1 MPGVA
6 LKDEESSVACTD
18 GVIGTVCAVEPGTGT
33 PIKWNWDTDTTQK
46 SDAGSSTVF
55 AEGTGV
61 VRKDDAMK
69 SHANGDP
76 CEFNMGNTD
85 SFNHAPTV
93 SSYSSTVFANGKNIA
108 RIGDKYNSESEQD
121 HEISTGATTVFA
133 GG

>member
-1 MPGVA
+1 MPEVA
-6 LKDEESSVACTD
+6 LKDEKSSVACTD
-18 GVIGTVCAVEPGTGT
+18 GVVGTVCATDGEGN

-46 SDAGSSTVF
+46 SDAGSDDVF

-69 SHANGDP
+69 SHPNGDP
-76 CEFNMGNTD
+76 CVA
-85 SFNHAPTV
+85 SASNHAPTV

-108 RIGDKYNSESEQD
+108 RIGDAYDSESEQE
-121 HEISTGATTVFA
+121 HEITTGATTVFA

>member
-6 LKDEESSVACTD
+6 LKDEESSVACSD
-18 GVIGTVCAVEPGTGT
+18 GAQGTLCNELFSRYY
-33 PIKWNWDTDTTQK
+33 WNTDTTQK

-69 SHANGDP
+69 IHASGDP
-76 CEFNMGNTD
+76 CVAFILSAYHTP
-85 SFNHAPTV
+85 AV
-93 SSYSSTVFANGKNIA
+93 STFSSTVFANGKNIA
-108 RIGDKYNSESEQD
+108 RIGDKYNSESSQD

-133 GG
+133 G

>member
-18 GVIGTVCAVEPGTGT
+18 GVVGTVCATSGAPSFT

-46 SDAGSSTVF
+46 SDAGSSDVF

-69 SHANGDP
+69 SHPNGDP
-76 CEFNMGNTD
+76 CVA
-85 SFNHAPTV
+85 SASNHAPTV

-108 RIGDKYNSESEQD
+108 RIGDAYDSESEQE
-121 HEISTGATTVFA
+121 HEITTGATTVFA

>member
-6 LKDEESSVACTD
+6 LKDEESSVACSD
-18 GVIGTVCAVEPGTGT
+18 GAQGTLCNELFSRYY
-33 PIKWNWDTDTTQK
+33 WDTDTTQK
-46 SDAGSSTVF
+46 SDAGSDTVF

-76 CEFNMGNTD
+76 CVA
-85 SFNHAPTV
+85 SASNHTPEV
-93 SSYSSTVFANGKNIA
+93 STYSSTVFANGKNIA

>member
-6 LKDEESSVACTD
+6 LKDEVSLVECTD
-18 GVIGTVCAVEPGTGT
+18 GVVGTVCAVEPGTAT
-33 PIKWNWDTDTTQK
+33 PIKWNWDTDTTQE

-69 SHANGDP
+69 SHPNGDP
-76 CEFNMGNTD
+76 CVASAT
-85 SFNHAPTV
+85 NHAPTV

-108 RIGDKYNSESEQD
+108 RIGDEYNSESEQE
-121 HEISTGATTVFA
+121 HEITTGATTVFA

>member
-1 MPGVA
+1 MPAVA

-18 GVIGTVCAVEPGTGT
+18 GVVGTVCAVEPGTGT
-33 PIKWNWDTDTTQK
+33 PIKWYWDTDTLQE
-46 SDAGSSTVF
+46 SDAGSDTVF

-69 SHANGDP
+69 SHPNGAP
-76 CEFNMGNTD
+76 CVASAT
-85 SFNHAPTV
+85 NHAPKV

-108 RIGDKYNSESEQD
+108 RIGDKYNSESSQD
-121 HEISTGATTVFA
+121 HEINSGATTVFA

>member
-1 MPGVA
+1 MPAVA

-18 GVIGTVCAVEPGTGT
+18 GVVGTVCATDGEGT

-46 SDAGSSTVF
+46 SDAGSDDVF

-69 SHANGDP
+69 IHANGDP
-76 CEFNMGNTD
+76 CVAFILSAYHTP
-85 SFNHAPTV
+85 AV
-93 SSYSSTVFANGKNIA
+93 STFSSTVFANGKNIA
-108 RIGDKYNSESEQD
+108 RIGDKYNSESSQD
-121 HEISTGATTVFA
+121 HEITTGATTVFA

>member
-18 GVIGTVCAVEPGTGT
+18 GVIGTVCATSGAPSFT
-33 PIKWNWDTDTTQK
+33 PIKWYWNTDTTQK
-46 SDAGSSTVF
+46 SNAGSSDVF

-69 SHANGDP
+69 AHANGDP
-76 CEFNMGNTD
+76 CVASAT
-85 SFNHAPTV
+85 NHTPAV
-93 SSYSSTVFANGKNIA
+93 STFSSTVFANGKNIA
-108 RIGDKYNSESEQD
+108 RIGDKYNSESSQD
-121 HEISTGATTVFA
+121 HEITTGATTVFA

>member
-1 MPGVA
+1 MAEVA
-6 LKDEESSVACTD
+6 LKDEKSSVACTD

-33 PIKWNWDTDTTQK
+33 PIKWYWDTDTLQE
-46 SDAGSSTVF
+46 SDAGSDTVF

-76 CEFNMGNTD
+76 CVASAT
-85 SFNHAPTV
+85 NHTPAV
-93 SSYSSTVFANGKNIA
+93 STFSSTVFANSKNIA

-121 HEISTGATTVFA
+121 HTITTGATTVFA